1 MISPARGRSGEKACG
16 EETFP
21 SRADAF
27 FRPGGLLEE
36 ACHAEEFPYEE
47 RPQQRTM
54 ACAVAGVIHKSSH
67 LAVEAGTGVGKSF
80 AYLVPLIYASL
91 ERRERMVV
99 ATYTISLQ
107 EQLIYKDIPFLQ
119 KVLGDGFKAV
129 LVKGRSNYLCLRRLG
144 RTFRMGKDLFAGAGR
159 DEVAEIRKWA
169 ETTEEGSLQSMA
181 VQPSSEIWS
190 QVCAE
195 HGNCLGRK
203 CPHFKP
209 CFFMRARAQMQEANL
224 LVLNH
229 HLLFSDIQL
238 RRHRAAFLPKYT
250 VIVLDEAHQME
261 DVASE
266 HFGIRLSHYA
276 FEHWMRRLYVSDT
289 NKGLLAALR
298 RGDAAHEVTELGRA
312 VDDLYLKF
320 KRWAAFRGDETQRVL
335 TAPPALETDV
345 PARLDR
351 LAKMLE
357 EIIENTEDDDVLA
370 ELEAI
375 RRHGMGMAEE
385 LRSFLS
391 QSLPD
396 QVYWVEKEGRR
407 RSLMVLH
414 AAPIEVA
421 PVLSEALFKSSPCV
435 VMTSATLAVGGSL
448 EYFKTRVGAENCE
461 SLETGS
467 PFNYQQQMR
476 VLIPRKM
483 PDPKDMNEYLPAVTR
498 AVEHFVIESR
508 GRAFVL
514 FTNAGLMR
522 KVAAATEPVFT
533 GAGLQLFVQGAGL
546 ARHVML
552 DRFRES
558 PAGVLFGVSSFWMGV
573 DVRGGALSN
582 VIITRLPFAVP
593 DQPLIKARLDRIKE
607 KGGDPF
613 KEYSLP
619 EAILRFRQ
627 GVGRLIRT
635 NTDEGRIIV
644 LDRRIADKWYGRL
657 FFSAI
662 PECPVEEV
670 DIPGDEDEAFPA

>member
-1 MISPARGRSGEKACG
+1 MISPIQEMAGRGSRGNEI
-16 EETFP
+16 FP
-21 SRADAF
+21 AQVDVF

-36 ACHAEEFPYEE
+36 ACRAEKFPYEE

-54 ACAVAGVIHKSSH
+54 ACAVADAVRKSSH

-80 AYLVPLIYASL
+80 AYLVPLIYAAL
-91 ERRERMVV
+91 ERKERMVV

-107 EQLIYKDIPFLQ
+107 EQLIFKDIPFLH
-119 KVLGDGFKAV
+119 KVLGDSFKAV
-129 LVKGRSNYLCLRRLG
+129 LVKGRTNYLCLRRLS
-144 RTFRMGKDLFAGAGR
+144 RTYKMGKDLFAGSGR

-181 VQPSSEIWS
+181 VQPSPAVWA

-203 CPHFKP
+203 CSHYKQ
-209 CFFMRARAQMQEANL
+209 CFFMRARNQMQYANI

-238 RRHRAAFLPKYT
+238 RSHKASFLPKYT
-250 VIVLDEAHQME
+250 TIVLDEAHQME

-276 FEHWMRRLYVSDT
+276 FEHWMRRLFVPDT

-298 RGDAAHEVTELGRA
+298 KGDAAHAVQLLWQA
-312 VDDLYLKF
+312 VDNLYLKF
-320 KRWAAFRGDETQRVL
+320 KHWAAFKGDDTQRVIPK
-335 TAPPALETDV
+335 PPEIETDV
-345 PARLDR
+345 PARLAQ
-351 LAKMLE
+351 LGKMLAD
-357 EIIENTEDDDVLA
+357 IIEESEDEDVIA
-370 ELEAI
+370 EMESI

-385 LRSFLS
+385 LKSFLE

-396 QVYWVEKEGRR
+396 QVYWVEQEGRR
-407 RSLMVLH
+407 RNQLVLY

-421 PVLSEALFKSSPCV
+421 PVLSEALFKTSPCV

-448 EYFKTRVGAENCE
+448 DYFKSRVGADSCE
-461 SLETGS
+461 TLATGS
-467 PFNYQQQMR
+467 PFDYQRQMR

-483 PDPKDMNEYLPAVTR
+483 PDPTDMGQYMPALTR

-522 KVAAATEPVFT
+522 KVAAAI
-533 GAGLQLFVQGAGL
+533 GQSLMDAGLEVFVQGTGM

-552 DRFRES
+552 ERFRES
-558 PAGVLFGVSSFWMGV
+558 SAGVLFGVSSFWMGV

-619 EAILRFRQ
+619 EAILKFRQ

-635 NTDEGRIIV
+635 KTDEGRIIV

-670 DIPGDEDEAFPA
+670 DLPGEDGDDFV

>member
-1 MISPARGRSGEKACG
+1 MISPIKDQAEKNSAG
-16 EETFP
+16 TAVFP
-21 SRADAF
+21 AQVDAF

-54 ACAVAGVIHKSSH
+54 ACAVADAIKKSSH

-80 AYLVPLIYASL
+80 AYLVPLIYAAL
-91 ERRERMVV
+91 ERKERMVV

-107 EQLIYKDIPFLQ
+107 EQLIFKDIPFLH
-119 KVLGDGFKAV
+119 KVLGDSFKAV
-129 LVKGRSNYLCLRRLG
+129 LVKGRTNYLCLRRLN
-144 RTFRMGKDLFAGAGR
+144 RTFKMGKDLFAGSGR

-181 VQPSSEIWS
+181 VQPSPAVWS
-190 QVCAE
+190 QICSE

-203 CPHFKP
+203 CSHYKQ
-209 CFFMRARAQMQEANL
+209 CFFMRARNQMQDANL
-224 LVLNH
+224 LILNH

-238 RRHRAAFLPKYT
+238 RTQKAAFIPKYT
-250 VIVLDEAHQME
+250 TIVLDEAHQME

-276 FEHWMRRLYVSDT
+276 FEHWMRRLFVSDT
-289 NKGLLAALR
+289 NKGILAALR
-298 RGDAAHEVTELGRA
+298 KGDAAHAVQELWQA
-312 VDDLYLKF
+312 VDELYLKF
-320 KRWAAFRGDETQRVL
+320 KHWAAFKGDDTQRVMPKP
-335 TAPPALETDV
+335 TDIETDV
-345 PARLDR
+345 PARLNGI
-351 LAKMLE
+351 AMMLT
-357 EIIENTEDDDVLA
+357 EIIEGSEDDDVTA

-375 RRHGMGMAEE
+375 RRHGLGMSGE
-385 LRSFLS
+385 LTGFLE
-391 QSLPD
+391 QALKD
-396 QVYWVEKEGRR
+396 QVYWVEQEGRKR
-407 RSLMVLH
+407 NQLVLH

-421 PVLSEALFKSSPCV
+421 PVLSESLFAASPCV

-448 EYFKTRVGAENCE
+448 EYFKSRVGAVNCE
-461 SLETGS
+461 ALETGS
-467 PFNYQQQMR
+467 PFDYQRQMR

-483 PDPKDMNEYLPAVTR
+483 PDPKDMSQYLPAVTR
-498 AVEHFVIESR
+498 AVEHFVLESC

-514 FTNAGLMR
+514 FTNASLMR
-522 KVAAATEPVFT
+522 KVAAATEQSFT
-533 GAGLQLFVQGAGL
+533 GAGLELFVQGTGTP
-546 ARHVML
+546 RHVML
-552 DRFRES
+552 ERFRES

-619 EAILRFRQ
+619 EAILKFRQ

-635 NTDEGRIIV
+635 KTDEGRIIV

-670 DIPGDEDEAFPA
+670 DLPGDEEDIDIG